1 MSSNKAQ
8 TVAIAMLFETGLG
21 FLGVLVAWLGSIPL
35 QGRISITLDAVLR
48 GLIASLP
55 MIVLLLAAYEVDWQP
70 LVKLRR
76 NVELA
81 VRELFAGCGWLEF
94 LLISLAAGVG
104 EEILF
109 RGALQP
115 LLISWTNLGIGVALA
130 ALLFGLA
137 HAMSTTYFLAATGI
151 GLYFG
156 WLAWAYEDLVAPIV
170 AHGFYDFV
178 ALVYVQFRA
187 RDEGNRPPAD

>member
-1 MSSNKAQ
+1 MSNTKAQ
-8 TVAIAMLFETGLG
+8 TVATAMLFETGLG
-21 FLGVLVAWLGSIPL
+21 FVGVLVAWLGSVSL
-35 QGRISITLDAVLR
+35 QSRLNLSLDSLLR

-55 MIVLLLAAYEVDWQP
+55 MIVVLFAAYEVDWQP
-70 LVKLRR
+70 LNKLRR
-76 NVELA
+76 EVEYV

-115 LLISWTNLGIGVALA
+115 LLISWTNLLIGVFVT

-137 HAMSTTYFLAATGI
+137 HAMSTTYFLAATLIGI
-151 GLYFG
+151 YFG
-156 WLAWAYEDLVAPIV
+156 WLAWAYEDLIAPIV
-170 AHGFYDFV
+170 AHAFYDFV
-178 ALVYVQFRA
+178 ALLYVHFRA
-187 RDEGNRPPAD
+187 RDDRTIPPAD